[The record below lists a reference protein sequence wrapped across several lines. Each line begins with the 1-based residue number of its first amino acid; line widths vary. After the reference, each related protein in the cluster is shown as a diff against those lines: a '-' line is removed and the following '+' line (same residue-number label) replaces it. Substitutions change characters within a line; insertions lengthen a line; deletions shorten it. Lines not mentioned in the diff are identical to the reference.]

1 MPADQTQTANQ
12 NLLFLLT
19 ADQPHSYFTHVLHHV
34 SSLVAKWLVPQ
45 TTHRTRF
52 WVRFRSANLV
62 KVGKKQEQSNIQNIY
77 IIRADLN
84 LKEKA

>member
-19 ADQPHSYFTHVLHHV
+19 ADQPNSYFTHVLHHV

-45 TTHRTRF
+45 TAHRTRF
-52 WVRFRSANLV
+52 WIRFRSTNLV
-62 KVGKKQEQSNIQNIY
+62 EVSKKQEQSNIQNIY